1 MVNFLWGVVL
11 ALASAW
17 FCYFVA
23 ARNEMSKIG
32 WPILGFLFPLIG
44 AFITL
49 AVAFMKQK
57 DTV

>member
-1 MVNFLWGVVL
+1 MSNYLWGTLV

-23 ARNEMSKIG
+23 ARNGMNKIG
-32 WPILGFLFPLIG
+32 WPILGLFFPLIG

-49 AVAFMKQK
+49 VVAYMKQK
-57 DTV
+57 DTA